1 MVQNNQ
7 VKTTKS
13 MSPVRV
19 CYLGCVWR
27 ITCMRV
33 CFSSVGSS
41 QVGVAGLSPGTLY
54 YNIIYILRTTDLK
67 IPVLPIMTVS
77 I

>member
-1 MVQNNQ
+1 
-7 VKTTKS
+7 
-13 MSPVRV
+13 
-19 CYLGCVWR
+19 
-27 ITCMRV
+27 MRV

-41 QVGVAGLSPGTLY
+41 QVGMAGLSPGTLY
-54 YNIIYILRTTDLK
+54 YNIIYILRMTDLK